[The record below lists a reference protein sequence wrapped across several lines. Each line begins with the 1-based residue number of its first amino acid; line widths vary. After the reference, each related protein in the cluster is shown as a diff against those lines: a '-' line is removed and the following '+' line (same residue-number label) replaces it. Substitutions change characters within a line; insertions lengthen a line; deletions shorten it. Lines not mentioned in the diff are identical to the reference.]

1 MASFVQLLANYA
13 GLIYIALIVGAVFYV
28 REILLARQDLQQ
40 SLYSLEREA
49 ANNRLWRSILMLG
62 VLGLIASATFVLA
75 TLVEPQLTTDDG
87 RVTPTAALTLRTN
100 TPTPTF
106 QPTPTRTPRPP
117 TATPGTPTPTV
128 AGAPTEAPTPTSP
141 SLPAV
146 NCPDPNVQIVAPVA
160 GQVFSGEIQVRGT
173 ADASNF
179 AFYKLTLNGPATGNV
194 TQTAGDVVRTPVRG
208 GGVLGAIDP
217 TNLLSQPGVYV
228 VGLVVVDN
236 TGNEL
241 PHCDVSIVV
250 QPQ

>member
-1 MASFVQLLANYA
+1 MAFFVQLLANYA
-13 GLIYIALIVGAVFYV
+13 GLIYIALIIGAVFYV
-28 REILLARQDLQQ
+28 REIIAARQDLQQ

-49 ANNRLWRSILMLG
+49 ANNRLWRSVV
-62 VLGLIASATFVLA
+62 VLVLLALIALATFILSTVVAPQVA
-75 TLVEPQLTTDDG
+75 TDEG
-87 RVTPTAALTLRTN
+87 RITPTAAFTLPTN

-117 TATPGTPTPTV
+117 TAVPGTPTPTS
-128 AGAPTEAPTPTSP
+128 AGAPAEAATPTALP
-141 SLPAV
+141 LPAA
-146 NCPDPNVQIVAPVA
+146 CPDPNVQIVAPVA

-173 ADASNF
+173 ADAPNF
-179 AFYKLTLNGPATGNV
+179 AFYKLTLNGPATDNV
-194 TQTAGDVVRTPVRG
+194 TQTAGDVVHTPVR

-217 TNLLSQPGVYV
+217 TNLISQPGTYI

-250 QPQ
+250 QAP

>member
-1 MASFVQLLANYA
+1 MAFFVQLFANYA

-28 REILLARQDLQQ
+28 REIIAARQDLQQ

-49 ANNRLWRSILMLG
+49 ASSRLWRSILMLG
-62 VLGLIASATFVLA
+62 VLGLMAAATFVLSTVVA
-75 TLVEPQLTTDDG
+75 PQVITDEG
-87 RVTPTAALTLRTN
+87 RVTPTAAFTLPTT

-117 TATPGTPTPTV
+117 TVTPGTPTPTL
-128 AGAPTEAPTPTSP
+128 AGAATEAPTPTPP
-141 SLPAV
+141 SLPVA

-173 ADASNF
+173 AQAPNF
-179 AFYKLTLNGPATGNV
+179 AFYKLTLNGPATNGV
-194 TQTAGDVVRTPVRG
+194 TQTAGDVVRTPVE

-228 VGLVVVDN
+228 LGLVVVDN

-241 PHCDVSIVV
+241 PHCEVSVVV
-250 QPQ
+250 QP

>member
-1 MASFVQLLANYA
+1 MTFFVQLLANYA

-28 REILLARQDLQQ
+28 REIIGARQDLQQ

-49 ANNRLWRSILMLG
+49 ANSRLWRSILMLG
-62 VLGLIASATFVLA
+62 LLGAIAVATFVLA
-75 TLVEPQLTTDDG
+75 TVVEPQLATDNG
-87 RVTPTAALTLRTN
+87 RVTPTAAFKLPTD

-117 TATPGTPTPTV
+117 TQTPGTPTPTIKS
-128 AGAPTEAPTPTSP
+128 ASTEGPTPTP
-141 SLPAV
+141 SALPVLA
-146 NCPDPNVQIVAPVA
+146 CPDPNVQIVAPVA

-173 ADASNF
+173 ADAPSF
-179 AFYKLTLNGPATGNV
+179 AFYKLTLNGPATGGV
-194 TQTAGDVVRTPVRG
+194 TQTAGDVVRAPVRD
-208 GGVLGAIDP
+208 GVLGAIDP

-228 VGLVVVDN
+228 LGLVVVDN

-241 PHCDVSIVV
+241 PHCTVSIVV

>member
-1 MASFVQLLANYA
+1 MAFFVQLFANYA

-28 REILLARQDLQQ
+28 REIIAARQDLQQ

-62 VLGLIASATFVLA
+62 VLMLIAAATFVVSTVVA
-75 TLVEPQLTTDDG
+75 PQMITDEG
-87 RVTPTAALTLRTN
+87 RVTPTPAFTLPTN

-117 TATPGTPTPTV
+117 TATPGTPTPTIE
-128 AGAPTEAPTPTSP
+128 GAPTGAPTRTPVA
-141 SLPAV
+141 LPAA
-146 NCPDPNVQIVAPVA
+146 NCPDPNVQIVAPVS
-160 GQVFSGEIQVRGT
+160 GQIFSGEIQVRGT
-173 ADASNF
+173 ADAPNF

-194 TQTAGDVVRTPVRG
+194 TQTAGDVVRAPVH
-208 GGVLGAIDP
+208 GGVLGAIDA
-217 TNLLSQPGVYV
+217 TSLLNQPGAYI

-241 PHCDVSIVV
+241 PHCDVAVVV

>member
-1 MASFVQLLANYA
+1 VQLLANYA

-28 REILLARQDLQQ
+28 REIILARQDLQQ

-49 ANNRLWRSILMLG
+49 ANSRLWRSTLMLG
-62 VLGLIASATFVLA
+62 LLGLIAAATFILSTVVAPQVA
-75 TLVEPQLTTDDG
+75 TGEE
-87 RVTPTAALTLRTN
+87 RVTPTAAFTLPTN

-117 TATPGTPTPTV
+117 TPAPGTPTPTI
-128 AGAPTEAPTPTSP
+128 AGAPSEAPTPTALP
-141 SLPAV
+141 LPAA
-146 NCPDPNVQIVAPVA
+146 CPDPNVQIVAPVA

-173 ADASNF
+173 ADAPNF

-194 TQTAGDVVRTPVRG
+194 TQTAGDVVRAPVR

-217 TNLLSQPGVYV
+217 ANLLSQPGVYV

-250 QPQ
+250 QAP

>member
-1 MASFVQLLANYA
+1 MTFFVQLLANYA

-28 REILLARQDLQQ
+28 REMIAARQDLHQ

-49 ANNRLWRSILMLG
+49 ASSRLWRSVLMLG
-62 VLGLIASATFVLA
+62 LLGMIAAATFILSTVVAPQVA
-75 TLVEPQLTTDDG
+75 TDEG
-87 RVTPTAALTLRTN
+87 RVTPTAAFTLPTT

-117 TATPGTPTPTV
+117 TPVPGTPAPTI
-128 AGAPTEAPTPTSP
+128 AGAPTEAPAPTPLP
-141 SLPAV
+141 LPAA
-146 NCPDPNVQIVAPVA
+146 CPDPNVQIVAPVA

-173 ADASNF
+173 ADAPNF

-194 TQTAGDVVRTPVRG
+194 TQTAGDVARFPVRD
-208 GGVLGAIDP
+208 GVLGAIDP
-217 TNLLSQPGVYV
+217 ASLLSQPGIYV

-241 PHCDVSIVV
+241 PHCDVSIVI
-250 QPQ
+250 QSP

>member
-13 GLIYIALIVGAVFYV
+13 GLIYIVLMVGAVFYI
-28 REILLARQDLQQ
+28 REMIVARQDLQQ

-49 ANNRLWRSILMLG
+49 ASSRLWRSVVMLG
-62 VLGLIASATFVLA
+62 VLAMIALATFVLSTVVA
-75 TLVEPQLTTDDG
+75 PQLVTDEA
-87 RVTPTAALTLRTN
+87 RATPTAAFTLPTN

-117 TATPGTPTPTV
+117 TATPGTPTPASEGTP
-128 AGAPTEAPTPTSP
+128 AEAPTPTAP
-141 SLPAV
+141 SLPVA

-160 GQVFSGEIQVRGT
+160 GQVFSGAIQVRGT
-173 ADASNF
+173 ATAPNF
-179 AFYKLTLNGPATGNV
+179 AFYKLTLNGPATNGV
-194 TQTAGDVVRTPVRG
+194 TQTAGDVVRTPVE

-217 TNLLSQPGVYV
+217 VNLLSQPGVYV

-241 PHCDVSIVV
+241 PHCNVSIVV
-250 QPQ
+250 QP

>member
-1 MASFVQLLANYA
+1 MAFFVQLLASYA
-13 GLIYIALIVGAVFYV
+13 GLIYIALGVGAVFYV
-28 REILLARQDLQQ
+28 REILVARQDLQQ

-49 ANNRLWRSILMLG
+49 ASSRLWRSILMLG
-62 VLGLIASATFVLA
+62 VLGLIAFATFVLSTVVA
-75 TLVEPQLTTDDG
+75 PQLPTDEA
-87 RVTPTAALTLRTN
+87 RATPTAAFTLPTN

-117 TATPGTPTPTV
+117 TEVPGTPTPTIEGV
-128 AGAPTEAPTPTSP
+128 PAATPTPTAVP
-141 SLPAV
+141 LPVAS
-146 NCPDPNVQIVAPVA
+146 CPDPNVQIVAPVA
-160 GQVFSGEIQVRGT
+160 GQVFSSEIQVRGT
-173 ADASNF
+173 ADAPNF
-179 AFYKLTLNGPATGNV
+179 AFYKLTLNGPATGGV
-194 TQTAGDVVRTPVRG
+194 TQTAGDVVRTPVQ

-241 PHCDVSIVV
+241 PHCDVSIIV

>member
-1 MASFVQLLANYA
+1 MSVFVQLLANYA
-13 GLIYIALIVGAVFYV
+13 GLIYIVLIVGAVFYV
-28 REILLARQDLQQ
+28 RQILVARQDLQQ

-49 ANNRLWRSILMLG
+49 ASSRLWRGVVMLG
-62 VLGLIASATFVLA
+62 VLALIAFATFVLSTVVA
-75 TLVEPQLTTDDG
+75 PQVTAG
-87 RVTPTAALTLRTN
+87 EARATPTAAFTLPTN

-117 TATPGTPTPTV
+117 TVTPGTPTPTL
-128 AGAPTEAPTPTSP
+128 AGAATEAPTPTPP
-141 SLPAV
+141 SLPVA

-173 ADASNF
+173 AQAPNF
-179 AFYKLTLNGPATGNV
+179 AFYKLTLNGPATNGV
-194 TQTAGDVVRTPVRG
+194 TQTVGDVVRTPVE

-228 VGLVVVDN
+228 LGLVVVDN

-241 PHCDVSIVV
+241 PHCEVSVVV
-250 QPQ
+250 QP

>member
-1 MASFVQLLANYA
+1 MAFFVQLLANYA

-28 REILLARQDLQQ
+28 REILVARQDLQQ

-49 ANNRLWRSILMLG
+49 ANSRFWRGILMLG
-62 VLGLIASATFVLA
+62 LLGLIAVAIFVLSTVVAPQVA
-75 TLVEPQLTTDDG
+75 TEEG
-87 RVTPTAALTLRTN
+87 AVTPTPAFTLPTN

-128 AGAPTEAPTPTSP
+128 ANA
-141 SLPAV
+141 LPAASTLTSTPPPAAQ
-146 NCPDPNVQIVAPVA
+146 CPDPNVQITAPVA
-160 GQVFSGEIQVRGT
+160 GQVFAGEIQVRGT
-173 ADASNF
+173 ARAANF
-179 AFYKLTLNGPATGNV
+179 AFYKLTLNGPATNGV
-194 TQTAGDVVRTPVRG
+194 TQTAGDVVRTPVEN
-208 GGVLGAIDP
+208 GVLGAIDA
-217 TNLLSQPGVYV
+217 TNLLGQPGVYI

>member
-1 MASFVQLLANYA
+1 MAFFVQLLANYA
-13 GLIYIALIVGAVFYV
+13 GLIYIALGVGVVFYV
-28 REILLARQDLQQ
+28 REILVARQDLQQ

-49 ANNRLWRSILMLG
+49 ASSRLWRSILMLG
-62 VLGLIASATFVLA
+62 VLGLIAVATFVLA
-75 TLVEPQLTTDDG
+75 TVVAPQVVTDEAQ
-87 RVTPTAALTLRTN
+87 VTPTAAFTLPTN

-117 TATPGTPTPTV
+117 TATPGTPTPTI
-128 AGAPTEAPTPTSP
+128 AGAATEAPTPTP
-141 SLPAV
+141 PLVPV
-146 NCPDPNVQIVAPVA
+146 GNCPDPNVQIVAPVA

-173 ADASNF
+173 ATASNF
-179 AFYKLTLNGPATGNV
+179 AFYKLTLNGPATNGV
-194 TQTAGDVVRTPVRG
+194 TQTAGDVVRAPVE

-241 PHCDVSIVV
+241 PHCNVSIVV
-250 QPQ
+250 QP

>member
-1 MASFVQLLANYA
+1 MAFFVQLLANYA
-13 GLIYIALIVGAVFYV
+13 GLIYIVLGVGVVFYI
-28 REILLARQDLQQ
+28 REILVARQDLQQ

-49 ANNRLWRSILMLG
+49 ASSRLWRGVVMLG
-62 VLGLIASATFVLA
+62 VLGLMALATFILA
-75 TLVEPQLTTDDG
+75 NVVRPQLPTGED
-87 RVTPTAALTLRTN
+87 RATPTAAFTLPTD

-117 TATPGTPTPTV
+117 TATPGASTPTVVGETTAEPTPTNAPLPV
-128 AGAPTEAPTPTSP
+128 A
-141 SLPAV
+141 

-160 GQVFSGEIQVRGT
+160 GQSFADSIQVRGT
-173 ADASNF
+173 AQAANF
-179 AFYKLTLNGPATGNV
+179 AFYKLTLNGPATGGV
-194 TQTAGDVVRTPVRG
+194 TQTYGDVVRTPVD

-217 TNLLSQPGVYV
+217 VNLLSQPGVYV

-241 PHCDVSIVV
+241 PHCTVAIIV

>member
-1 MASFVQLLANYA
+1 MAFFVQLFANYA

-28 REILLARQDLQQ
+28 REIIGARQDLQQ

-49 ANNRLWRSILMLG
+49 ANSRLWRSILMLG
-62 VLGLIASATFVLA
+62 LLGLIAVATFVLSTVVA
-75 TLVEPQLTTDDG
+75 PQVITDEG
-87 RVTPTAALTLRTN
+87 RVTPTAAFTLPTN

-117 TATPGTPTPTV
+117 TATPGTPTPTIE
-128 AGAPTEAPTPTSP
+128 GAPRESPTPTRAA
-141 SLPAV
+141 LPAA

-160 GQVFSGEIQVRGT
+160 GQIFSSEIQVRGT
-173 ADASNF
+173 ADAPNF
-179 AFYKLTLNGPATGNV
+179 AFYKLTLNGPATGSV
-194 TQTAGDVVRTPVRG
+194 TQTAGDVVRTPVH

-217 TNLLSQPGVYV
+217 ANLLNQPGVYI

-241 PHCDVSIVV
+241 PHCDVAIVV

>member
-1 MASFVQLLANYA
+1 MAFFVQLLANYA
-13 GLIYIALIVGAVFYV
+13 GLIYIALGVGVVLYI
-28 REILLARQDLQQ
+28 REILVARQDLQQ

-49 ANNRLWRSILMLG
+49 ASSRLWRSILMLG
-62 VLGLIASATFVLA
+62 LLGLIAFATFVLSTVVAPQVA
-75 TLVEPQLTTDDG
+75 TDEA
-87 RVTPTAALTLRTN
+87 RITPTAAFTLPTN

-117 TATPGTPTPTV
+117 TATPGTPTPTL
-128 AGAPTEAPTPTSP
+128 AGAATEAPTPTPP
-141 SLPAV
+141 SLPVA

-173 ADASNF
+173 AQAPNF
-179 AFYKLTLNGPATGNV
+179 AFYKLTLNGPATNGV
-194 TQTAGDVVRTPVRG
+194 TQTAGDVMRTPVD
-208 GGVLGAIDP
+208 GGVLGKIDP
-217 TNLLSQPGVYV
+217 TNLLGQPGVYV

-241 PHCDVSIVV
+241 PHCTVAIVV